1 MPCIFVNFIFSLL
14 YAPSLCEDRLDVT
27 VRKRVENA
35 LSFPAELDK
44 THLLQDPK
52 LVGDRRLSHSEK
64 TCNIAHT

>member
-1 MPCIFVNFIFSLL
+1 MLHP
-14 YAPSLCEDRLDVT
+14 LCEDRLDVT

-44 THLLQDPK
+44 AHLLQDPK

>member
-1 MPCIFVNFIFSLL
+1 MLHP
-14 YAPSLCEDRLDVT
+14 LCEDRLDVT